1 MDKDKMLKKMCR
13 FGLSQAD
20 INAICK
26 IRDLPP
32 ACLKSR
38 DLFQHNFLNDTG
50 IGKVMSSLDQRQ
62 TLFFHLLNAA
72 GEETDITFF
81 TRLYKAAY
89 ADDYGYTFN
98 DNYKVVFNKVK
109 TELIRKG
116 LLLYAEEPKGV
127 WDTTTVLERQRF
139 MFPTDF
145 SHLLP
150 LPAAPV
156 LIDKPGDK
164 IERKDVLRDKL
175 AEILETKKAPAPLS
189 DSVRADSVRGSLHIK
204 DGTLLL
210 GTSQFTVKRLKGWNS
225 SRWSSSVKIDHTWG
239 NSRLS
244 PVEIISYALSFLK
257 EREWAVPDDILPLWK
272 IAYPTVTKLPD
283 IRSACEKGWKY
294 GCLEKTGSHG
304 KTFYR
309 LLKIDTGMGNRK
321 PEDFLSIKNDDF
333 IEIDLSCIPLD
344 SLERLCGTC
353 NMSIQQGRLVSQP
366 DLVKISH
373 ASEKIKETPTFIW
386 LQKHHQAFRKIVR
399 AINKREGKT
408 VVHNNLMT
416 ARIRDLSLK
425 VLLEKYFT
433 DTKYVVS
440 ISEEFISF
448 PVNLLPEIQKVVKKS
463 GHAVKFVNA
472 NADD

>member
-1 MDKDKMLKKMCR
+1 MNKDEMLKRMCQ

-20 INAICK
+20 IKAICK

-50 IGKVMSSLDQRQ
+50 IEKAMASLDERQ
-62 TLFFHLLNAA
+62 TLFLHLLNVA
-72 GEETDITFF
+72 GEETDIKFF
-81 TRLYKAAY
+81 THLYKEAY
-89 ADDYGYTFN
+89 PGGYGYTFN
-98 DNYKVVFNKVK
+98 DKYKVVFNKVK

-116 LLLYAEEPKGV
+116 LLLCAEDQKG
-127 WDTTTVLERQRF
+127 WGNRNTTVLERQRF

-150 LPAAPV
+150 LPADPV

-175 AEILETKKAPAPLS
+175 AEILETKKAPDPQS
-189 DSVRADSVRGSLHIK
+189 DSVQGSLHIK
-204 DGTLLL
+204 NGTLLL
-210 GTSQFTVKRLKGWNS
+210 GKSLFTVKRLKGWNR
-225 SRWSSSVKIDHTWG
+225 SRWSSSVRLDARSG

-294 GCLEKTGSHG
+294 GCLEKTTSDG

-309 LLKIDTGMGNRK
+309 LLRIDTGMGNRK

-344 SLERLCGTC
+344 TLERLCGTC
-353 NMSIQQGRLVSQP
+353 NMSIRQGRLTFQP

-373 ASEKIKETPTFIW
+373 ASEEIREAPTFVW
-386 LQKHHQAFRKIVR
+386 LQKHHQAFTKIVR

-408 VVHNNLMT
+408 VVHNNLMI

-425 VLLEKYFT
+425 VLLEKKFT
-433 DTKYVVS
+433 DTKQVVS
-440 ISEEFISF
+440 LSEEFISF
-448 PVNLLPEIQKVVKKS
+448 PVNLLPEIQKVVTKS
-463 GHAVKFVNA
+463 GHAVKFIDA
-472 NADD
+472 NDND

>member
-1 MDKDKMLKKMCR
+1 MDKDEMLKRMCQ

-20 INAICK
+20 IKAICK
-26 IRDLPP
+26 TRDLPP

-50 IGKVMSSLDQRQ
+50 IEKVMASLDEKQV
-62 TLFFHLLNAA
+62 LFLHLLNAA
-72 GEETDITFF
+72 GEETDIKFF
-81 TRLYKAAY
+81 TRLYKEAY
-89 ADDYGYTFN
+89 PGGYGYTFN
-98 DNYKVVFNKVK
+98 DKYKIVFNKVK

-116 LLLYAEEPKGV
+116 LILYTEAPKGV
-127 WDTTTVLERQRF
+127 WDKTTVLERQRF

-150 LPAAPV
+150 PPADPV

-175 AEILETKKAPAPLS
+175 AEILETKKSPDPQS
-189 DSVRADSVRGSLHIK
+189 DSVQGSLHIK

-210 GTSQFTVKRLKGWNS
+210 GKSPFTVKRLKGWNS
-225 SRWSSSVKIDHTWG
+225 SRWSSSVRIDPKSG

-272 IAYPTVTKLPD
+272 IAYATVTKLPD

-294 GCLEKTGSHG
+294 GCLEKTTSDG

-309 LLKIDTGMGNRK
+309 LLKIDTGLGNRK
-321 PEDFLSIKNDDF
+321 PEDFLSIKNHEF

-344 SLERLCGTC
+344 TLEELCGTC
-353 NMSIQQGRLVSQP
+353 NMGIRQGRLASQA

-373 ASEKIKETPTFIW
+373 ASEEIREAPTFIW

-408 VVHNNLMT
+408 VVHNNLMI

-425 VLLEKYFT
+425 VLLEKKFT
-433 DTKYVVS
+433 DTKQVVS
-440 ISEEFISF
+440 LSEEFISF
-448 PVNLLPEIQKVVKKS
+448 PVNLLPEIQKVVSNS
-463 GHAVKFVNA
+463 GHAVKFIDA
-472 NADD
+472 NDND